1 MLPSVE
7 QHVSAYPRTMT
18 PDSPAVG
25 GAGGDPAE
33 GSVARERTAGDPDHT
48 RGHRFLAHTAD
59 TAFEAWGPTRADCY
73 AEAVRALVAS
83 FADISCAPLV
93 NRQPV
98 DLGPAADDHLLVDL
112 LDEVIYLLDARGLV
126 VAGTE
131 LHDEEDGGLHGHL
144 ELAGVES
151 VRASGAVP
159 KAVTYHGLET
169 VAGDAGWRCRVT
181 VDV

>member
-1 MLPSVE
+1 
-7 QHVSAYPRTMT
+7 MT

-25 GAGGDPAE
+25 GAGGVPAE
-33 GSVARERTAGDPDHT
+33 GLVPGEGTVGAPGHS

-73 AEAVRALVAS
+73 AAAVRALVAS
-83 FADISCAPLV
+83 FADVSGAPLV
-93 NRQPV
+93 DRQPV
-98 DLGPAADDHLLVDL
+98 DLGPAADEDVLVDL

-126 VAGTE
+126 VTGTE
-131 LHDEEDGGLHGHL
+131 LHDEEDGGLRGHL
-144 ELAGVES
+144 DLTEVEV

-169 VAGDAGWRCRVT
+169 AAGDAGWHCRVT